1 MPKHSAKYPRIFSPA
16 AKNGMTVYS
25 QHAHMSR
32 SIDSLF
38 LTKKDGFRACIKLDL
53 CKKNK
58 F

>member
-16 AKNGMTVYS
+16 AKNGMTVHSEHPY
-25 QHAHMSR
+25 MSR
-32 SIDSLF
+32 SRDPLF
-38 LTKKDGFRACIKLDL
+38 FDKYEMSSELDL